1 MKYFDFNLFA
11 WLETLHPLVYI
22 GLLLILSHAAGKIA
36 NYFKSPRVTGYLVA
50 GMLLSPSML
59 GLFHESLIKEELALI
74 TDIALAIIAFSIGGS
89 LGLAKLRKLGK
100 QILWITFTT
109 AFGAF
114 FLTTLF
120 LTLCFY
126 VMHVMGG
133 TQTSYWVTL
142 YFPLALVIGAMSAA
156 TAPAAVMAII
166 HEYRAKGPLTS
177 TLLGVV
183 ALDDG
188 LAIMFFAFTITIA
201 QGYVNHE
208 TIRLENFLIPPL
220 FSILISLSIGGVFGI
235 CLRRLI
241 HFVSGK
247 EAMLGVM
254 VGTIF
259 VVSGLASSLRVSPLL
274 ANMMLGFI
282 VTNFVEHH
290 EDIFA
295 VVEGIEEPI
304 FGMFFMLAGAHL
316 DIKIMQTAGWLA
328 VLITLGRFSGKL
340 IGCRFGAK
348 ISHAPEVVKKYLGFA
363 LLPKAGV
370 TVGLVLQ
377 AKDLF
382 GSTQMS
388 EVMVNAVLGSVIINE
403 LMTPFLLRFSL
414 KKAGE
419 ISET

>member
-1 MKYFDFNLFA
+1 
-11 WLETLHPLVYI
+11 
-22 GLLLILSHAAGKIA
+22 
-36 NYFKSPRVTGYLVA
+36 
-50 GMLLSPSML
+50 
-59 GLFHESLIKEELALI
+59 
-74 TDIALAIIAFSIGGS
+74 
-89 LGLAKLRKLGK
+89 
-100 QILWITFTT
+100 
-109 AFGAF
+109 
-114 FLTTLF
+114 
-120 LTLCFY
+120 
-126 VMHVMGG
+126 
-133 TQTSYWVTL
+133 
-142 YFPLALVIGAMSAA
+142 
-156 TAPAAVMAII
+156 
-166 HEYRAKGPLTS
+166 
-177 TLLGVV
+177 
-183 ALDDG
+183 
-188 LAIMFFAFTITIA
+188 
-201 QGYVNHE
+201 
-208 TIRLENFLIPPL
+208 
-220 FSILISLSIGGVFGI
+220 
-235 CLRRLI
+235 
-241 HFVSGK
+241 
-247 EAMLGVM
+247 M

-328 VLITLGRFSGKL
+328 ALITLGRFSGKL